1 MNFYATKINDNG
13 NIAVDDSILVKG
25 YESAYGSKIL
35 TGFKPLF
42 SAEAV
47 VRLESAG
54 YTVSGK
60 THTGEFGL
68 DLVGEFSHF
77 ADNEDTIKGASAV
90 LVAEGSVKAAL
101 SVDVN
106 GAPRRGA
113 AQAGITFLKP
123 TYGTVSRYGII
134 STAASGEQLGVAAAD
149 SKTVA
154 EIMTV
159 IAGHD
164 DKDGTS
170 LREEK
175 YNYCTDA
182 DVKGKKVAI
191 VKELLEIADDD
202 TKKAVKE
209 FADKAAANGVVVEE
223 ISCDIFNVANVAWQI
238 LMSAETCNNVSRYD
252 GVKFGHRSE
261 TYRNIDELYVNSRTE
276 GFNFLTKAVILY
288 GSDALSKQRYADC
301 YDKSLRIRRVVS
313 EKFEE
318 LMKTYDA
325 VLTPVCSTMSYDRYA
340 IEDAFEKVFKEG
352 IFTAVSNLIG
362 APALVS
368 RGVQLIGKNFAECTL
383 LSIADVVEKEDR

>member
-77 ADNEDTIKGASAV
+77 ADNEDTIKGASAA

-134 STAASGEQLGVAAAD
+134 STAASGEQLGVAAVD

-175 YNYCTDA
+175 Y
-182 DVKGKKVAI
+182 
-191 VKELLEIADDD
+191 
-202 TKKAVKE
+202 
-209 FADKAAANGVVVEE
+209 
-223 ISCDIFNVANVAWQI
+223 
-238 LMSAETCNNVSRYD
+238 
-252 GVKFGHRSE
+252 
-261 TYRNIDELYVNSRTE
+261 
-276 GFNFLTKAVILY
+276 
-288 GSDALSKQRYADC
+288 
-301 YDKSLRIRRVVS
+301 
-313 EKFEE
+313 
-318 LMKTYDA
+318 
-325 VLTPVCSTMSYDRYA
+325 
-340 IEDAFEKVFKEG
+340 
-352 IFTAVSNLIG
+352 
-362 APALVS
+362 
-368 RGVQLIGKNFAECTL
+368 
-383 LSIADVVEKEDR
+383 